1 MRGVC
6 LRSFHN
12 LSLQTNFVLH
22 STIHCLPFNSLNQ
35 IMRSTNLLLFF
46 LPLCAVAWDSEYVVK
61 YSCYLTEETS
71 GSFEDVPHVGLE
83 VKTDQGQHLFI
94 ETMGG
99 WTKVK
104 WPGSTKKSAANG
116 GGPRFKQVFKT

>member
-1 MRGVC
+1 
-6 LRSFHN
+6 
-12 LSLQTNFVLH
+12 
-22 STIHCLPFNSLNQ
+22 
-35 IMRSTNLLLFF
+35 MRSTNLLLFF

-83 VKTDQGQHLFI
+83 VKTDQGQRLFI

-104 WPGSTKKSAANG
+104 WPGSTKKECSKWRRAPIQASIQDLIDFTLFTRQ
-116 GGPRFKQVFKT
+116 PRAFAVIVTFGR